1 MREMMYERDFEV
13 GDRVMIYMDDAQGR
27 VLLIVDHDVTVEFDD
42 GEICEVG
49 DHELQR
55 IDPE

>member
-1 MREMMYERDFEV
+1 MMYERDFEV